1 MQGATGLQIAFLI
14 LAVEFFSTLVSRFA
28 SQSMG
33 WTRQA
38 FELGGLVTSL
48 AVAAALL
55 LGVPSLRR
63 FTTESL
69 SKTIPRRYS
78 TELIFVALAK
88 AAIPVALL
96 GAYVAWELFA
106 GSPERI
112 AHEVRFDDSVDA
124 WSRTLSPMGLFKLL
138 VVSWFVGPIVEELVF
153 RGLLYRAWERQWGW
167 ATSMVL
173 TSACFGLAHPTH
185 MPSAFLGSVVY
196 VCVLRRT
203 GTLRAPI
210 LVHMLFNALVSWP
223 VLGHL
228 VFRAPS
234 GDFSTATSWVVPFG
248 CLAFVSVALPAYV
261 WMSRRDNSAIRAGMA
276 PQ

>member
-1 MQGATGLQIAFLI
+1 
-14 LAVEFFSTLVSRFA
+14 
-28 SQSMG
+28 
-33 WTRQA
+33 
-38 FELGGLVTSL
+38 
-48 AVAAALL
+48 
-55 LGVPSLRR
+55 
-63 FTTESL
+63 
-69 SKTIPRRYS
+69 
-78 TELIFVALAK
+78 
-88 AAIPVALL
+88 
-96 GAYVAWELFA
+96 
-106 GSPERI
+106 
-112 AHEVRFDDSVDA
+112 
-124 WSRTLSPMGLFKLL
+124 
-138 VVSWFVGPIVEELVF
+138 
-153 RGLLYRAWERQWGW
+153 
-167 ATSMVL
+167 
-173 TSACFGLAHPTH
+173 